1 MTMDYQLVLQFD
13 APSEEQHERLTMLED
28 DFVEQLED
36 SAEVDGH
43 EAGDVAFHIFITTG
57 SPARTFDR
65 LKPLLAERSLID
77 LVTAAYRHVDE
88 DDYKI
93 LWPKEPIRPFL
104 LP

>member
-1 MTMDYQLVLQFD
+1 MDYQLVLQFD
-13 APSEEQHERLTMLED
+13 APSVAQHERLALLED
-28 DFVEQLED
+28 DFVERLED

-43 EAGDVAFHIFITTG
+43 EAGDTAFHIFITTG

-65 LKPLLAERSLID
+65 LKPLLAEQSLID
-77 LVTAAYRHVDE
+77 QVTAAYRHVDE

-93 LWPKEPIRPFL
+93 LWPKEPVKPFL

>member
-1 MTMDYQLVLQFD
+1 MDYQLVLQFD
-13 APSEEQHERLTMLED
+13 ASSRQEHERLAMLED

-43 EAGDVAFHIFITTG
+43 EVGDVAFHIFITTG
-57 SPARTFDR
+57 SPAKTFDR
-65 LKPLLAERSLID
+65 LKPLLAERSLIHQ
-77 LVTAAYRHVDE
+77 VMAAYRHVDE

-93 LWPKEPIRPFL
+93 LWPKEPTRPFL

>member
-1 MTMDYQLVLQFD
+1 MDYQLVLQFD
-13 APSEEQHERLTMLED
+13 APSEEQHERLTLLED
-28 DFVEQLED
+28 DFVEHLED

-43 EAGDVAFHIFITTG
+43 EAGDAAFHIFITTG

-65 LKPLLAERSLID
+65 LKPLLTERSLID
-77 LVTAAYRHVDE
+77 LVTVAYRHVDE
-88 DDYKI
+88 DDYTI